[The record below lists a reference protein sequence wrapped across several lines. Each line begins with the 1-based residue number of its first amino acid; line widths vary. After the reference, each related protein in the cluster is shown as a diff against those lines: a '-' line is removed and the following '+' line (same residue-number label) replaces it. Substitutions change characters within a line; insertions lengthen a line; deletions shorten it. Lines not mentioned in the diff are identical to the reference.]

1 MNIEEI
7 KKALTEIL
15 AEKNEIIASY
25 LYGSV
30 LYSDFYED
38 IDVGLLISNSFKP
51 KLMYEV
57 KMAGKLEKQLRDT
70 FGEIKVV
77 DVRILNDKP
86 LRFLFSMLKNSKIIY
101 SSDDFK
107 RVQFEAKTMKEYLDI
122 KPHFEIY
129 DKMREMRYANKKNI

>member
-1 MNIEEI
+1 MNIEEL
-7 KKALTEIL
+7 KKVITEVL
-15 AEKNEIIASY
+15 AEREEIIVSY

-38 IDVGLLISNSFKP
+38 IDVGLLISDSFKP
-51 KLMYEV
+51 KLMYEA
-57 KMAGKLEKQLRDT
+57 KIAGKLEKKLRST
-70 FGEIKVV
+70 FREIKPV

-101 SSDDFK
+101 SSDETE
-107 RVQFEAKTMKEYLDI
+107 RVQFEAKTMKEYFDI

-129 DKMREMRYANKKNI
+129 DNMRELRYANR

>member
-1 MNIEEI
+1 MIIEEI

-15 AEKNEIIASY
+15 AEREEIIVSY

-38 IDVGLLISNSFKP
+38 IDIGLLISDSFKP
-51 KLMYEV
+51 ELMYEA
-57 KMAGKLEKQLRDT
+57 KIAGKLEKKLRDT
-70 FGEIKVV
+70 FEGIKPV

-101 SSDDFK
+101 SSDETK
-107 RVQFEAKTMKEYLDI
+107 RVQFEAKIMKEYLDN

-129 DKMREMRYANKKNI
+129 DNMRELRYANR

>member
-7 KKALTEIL
+7 KKVLTEIL
-15 AEKNEIIASY
+15 SENKEIIASY

-38 IDVGLLISNSFKP
+38 IDVGLLISESFKP
-51 KLMYEV
+51 KLMYEA
-57 KMAGKLEKQLRDT
+57 KIAGKFEKKLRDT
-70 FGEIKVV
+70 LGEIKPV

-86 LRFLFSMLKNSKIIY
+86 LRFLYSMLKNSKIIY
-101 SSDDFK
+101 ASDETK
-107 RVQFEAKTMKEYLDI
+107 RVQFEAKIMKEYLDI

-129 DKMREMRYANKKNI
+129 DNMRELRYANR

>member
-7 KKALTEIL
+7 KKAFSEIL
-15 AEKNEIIASY
+15 AERKEIIASY

-30 LYSDFYED
+30 LYSDFCED

-51 KLMYEV
+51 KLMYEA
-57 KMAGKLEKQLRDT
+57 KIAGKLEKKLKDT
-70 FGEIKVV
+70 FGEIKPV

-86 LRFLFSMLKNSKIIY
+86 LRFLFSILRNSKIIF
-101 SSDDFK
+101 SSDESK
-107 RVQFEAKTMKEYLDI
+107 RVQFEAKIMKEYLDI

-129 DKMREMRYANKKNI
+129 DKMRELRYANR

>member
-15 AEKNEIIASY
+15 AERKEIITSY

-38 IDVGLLISNSFKP
+38 IDVGLIIGDSFKP
-51 KLMYEV
+51 KLMYEA
-57 KMAGKLEKQLRDT
+57 KIAGKLEKKLKDT
-70 FGEIKVV
+70 FGEIKPV

-107 RVQFEAKTMKEYLDI
+107 RVQFEAKNMKEYLDI

-129 DKMREMRYANKKNI
+129 ESMRELRYANR